1 MAPTGKEAALDTIDP
16 PDQSRREIEA
26 RVETFGRTGVEMEAL
41 MACAAAA
48 LTIWDS
54 CRTLYPLAAIN
65 DLAVWEKRGGRS
77 GTWSRGPETHE
88 AALD

>member
-1 MAPTGKEAALDTIDP
+1 
-16 PDQSRREIEA
+16 
-26 RVETFGRTGVEMEAL
+26 MEAL